1 MKKKAVVIM
10 NPVSGMKMGKRY
22 LADILYLFAQDG
34 YESLCLMTQKRGD
47 GEALAREHAQGADMV
62 VCIGGDGTYTEVAAG
77 VIASG
82 TGTPIGYIPAGST
95 NDFANSLKLSRD
107 IMTAAKDI
115 LCGTPQSYDMCR
127 FGERYFSYIASFG
140 AFTRA
145 SYSAPQNMKNMLGHM
160 AYILEGMRELSSLR
174 SEHVIIEMDNG
185 TVLDDYYLFGGFCNS
200 TSVGGIITLD
210 PKIVDMND
218 GLFEIL
224 LVKAP
229 RNTMELTECVR
240 ALTEQDYHSEILRLY
255 STSHAKITTAY
266 TMDWSLDGEHV
277 KSSGTVDLFDI
288 KDAVRILK
296 A

>member
-1 MKKKAVVIM
+1 MKRKAVIIM
-10 NPVSGMKMGKRY
+10 NPVSGMKLGKRY
-22 LADILYLFAQDG
+22 LADILYLFAQEG
-34 YESLCLMTQKRGD
+34 YETLCLMTQKRGD
-47 GEALAREHAQGADMV
+47 GEALACEHASDADVV

-82 TGTPIGYIPAGST
+82 AGTPIGYIPAGST
-95 NDFANSLKLSRD
+95 NDFANSLKLSHD

-115 LCGTPQSYDMCR
+115 LSGSPRNYDMCR
-127 FGERYFSYIASFG
+127 FGDRYFSYIASFG

-145 SYSAPQNMKNMLGHM
+145 SYSAPQNMKNMLGHL
-160 AYILEGMRELSSLR
+160 AYVLEGMRELSSMR
-174 SEHVIIEMDNG
+174 SEHVVIEMDNG

-210 PKIVDMND
+210 PKLVDMHD

-229 RNTMELTECVR
+229 RNTIELTECIR
-240 ALTEQDYHSEILRLY
+240 ALTEQDYNSGILRLY
-255 STSHAKITTAY
+255 SASHAKVTTDY

-277 KSSGTVDLFDI
+277 QSCGTVELFDI
-288 KDAVRILK
+288 KDAVQIIK
-296 A
+296 V